1 MANEKSNN
9 VRILQSTQKNNL
21 PPLAHAA
28 IGFLIGAA
36 VIIIAGLGYF
46 YLSSEDQPAN
56 AEMTT
61 SAPTEDKAETV
72 TSAAPRQSENEQA
85 SADKAA
91 QTVHATEEKDPDNG
105 LYSNDLATAFNH
117 GNTTK
122 VTQPVQAVPNNRS
135 PFEITQPQRPVVAA
149 TTVKQHIPATLAKPK
164 ATPTP
169 TTAKVTKP
177 TELSTKAAKEEE
189 HFEEPMGGTQISET
203 KRPKVV
209 ATTNTTNATV
219 SATVSP

>member
-28 IGFLIGAA
+28 IGFLVGAA
-36 VIIIAGLGYF
+36 VIIVVGLGYF
-46 YLSSEDQPAN
+46 YLSSDDQPAN
-56 AEMTT
+56 TEMTT
-61 SAPTEDKAETV
+61 SAPTEDKAETEA
-72 TSAAPRQSENEQA
+72 TTAPRQSENEQS
-85 SADKAA
+85 SAEKAL
-91 QTVHATEEKDPDNG
+91 QSVHAMDEKDQDNG

-117 GNTTK
+117 GNTAK
-122 VTQPVQAVPNNRS
+122 VTQPVQAVANNRS

-149 TTVKQHIPATLAKPK
+149 TTTVKQHIPTTLVKPK
-164 ATPTP
+164 AAP

-177 TELSTKAAKEEE
+177 TEPSTKAVKEDG

-209 ATTNTTNATV
+209 ATTNTANATV

>member
-21 PPLAHAA
+21 PPLVHAA
-28 IGFLIGAA
+28 IGFLVGAA
-36 VIIIAGLGYF
+36 VIIVVGLGYF
-46 YLSSEDQPAN
+46 YLSSDDQPAN
-56 AEMTT
+56 TEMTT
-61 SAPTEDKAETV
+61 SAPTEDKAETEA
-72 TSAAPRQSENEQA
+72 SAVPRQNENEQA
-85 SADKAA
+85 SAEKAQ
-91 QTVHATEEKDPDNG
+91 QTVHATEEKDPDND

-117 GNTTK
+117 GNTAK
-122 VTQPVQAVPNNRS
+122 ATQPVQAVANNRS

-149 TTVKQHIPATLAKPK
+149 TTTVKSHIPNTIAKPK
-164 ATPTP
+164 ASP

-177 TELSTKAAKEEE
+177 TEPSTKVVKEDE

-209 ATTNTTNATV
+209 AATSTANATV